1 MDRTR
6 ELLAARGL
14 RPKKSKG
21 QHFLT
26 RDEVLDR
33 IAAAARIS
41 PGETVIEVGPG
52 TGNLTRQLLAAGAQ
66 VTAIELDPD
75 LVGLLR
81 IEIASPNFTLIEANA
96 LTVDYAA
103 LAGGRRVKLA
113 ANIPY
118 NITSPLF
125 FKFLEERENFSD
137 LLVLIQKEVADRIT
151 AVPGGHNYGIISV
164 QAQLLFDCELLFEVG
179 PEAFTPRPRVSSAL
193 VRLTPLPSPR
203 FPVNDLD
210 FCRRLVRAAFGHR
223 RKTLRNSFG
232 PAPGLPG
239 RDQMVAALEA
249 AGIDPSRRPETVKV
263 EEYVLLS
270 NIIDKEDKR
279 HA

>member
-6 ELLAARGL
+6 ELLRARGL

-26 RDEVLDR
+26 REEVLER
-33 IAAAARIS
+33 IAAAARVS

-52 TGNLTRQLLAAGAQ
+52 TGNLTRHLLAAGAR
-66 VTAIELDPD
+66 VTAIEVDPD

-81 IEIASPNFTLIEANA
+81 AEISSPDFTLIEADA
-96 LTVDYAA
+96 LTVDYAD

-125 FKFLEERENFSD
+125 FKFLDERESFSD
-137 LLVLIQKEVADRIT
+137 LLLLIQKEVAERIT
-151 AVPGGHNYGIISV
+151 AVPGGRDYGIISV
-164 QAQLLFDCELLFEVG
+164 QAQLLFDCELLFVVG
-179 PEAFTPRPRVSSAL
+179 PEAFTPRPQVSSAL

-203 FPVNDLD
+203 FPVSDLAL
-210 FCRRLVRAAFGHR
+210 CRRLVRAAFAHR

-232 PAPGLPG
+232 SAPGLPD
-239 RDQMVAALEA
+239 RERLVAALEA
-249 AGIDPSRRPETVKV
+249 AGIDPGRRPETVAV
-263 EEYVLLS
+263 EEYVRLS
-270 NIIDKEDKR
+270 NIIDKENNR